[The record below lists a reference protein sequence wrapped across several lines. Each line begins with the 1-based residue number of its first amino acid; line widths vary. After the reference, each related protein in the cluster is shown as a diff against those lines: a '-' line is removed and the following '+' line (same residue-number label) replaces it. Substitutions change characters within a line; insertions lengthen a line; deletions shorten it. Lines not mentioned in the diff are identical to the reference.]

1 MRVKETIIKNT
12 KYCELVELIQH
23 KASKILSGMSLSI
36 SVCLS
41 YCLTKHS
48 VLSVQ
53 IILQKSKKTYLHFHQ
68 ESRKFYNTTTFRK
81 KIIKAL

>member
-1 MRVKETIIKNT
+1 MKETIIKNT

-23 KASKILSGMSLSI
+23 EASKILSGMSLSI

-53 IILQKSKKTYLHFHQ
+53 IILQKSKKTYTSTKKVENFTIQLHL
-68 ESRKFYNTTTFRK
+68 ERK
-81 KIIKAL
+81 L